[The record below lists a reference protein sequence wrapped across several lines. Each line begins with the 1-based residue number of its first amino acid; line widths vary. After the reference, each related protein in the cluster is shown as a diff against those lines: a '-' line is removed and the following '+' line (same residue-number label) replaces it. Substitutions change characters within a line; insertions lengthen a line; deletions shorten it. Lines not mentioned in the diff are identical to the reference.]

1 MGFSKR
7 FAGQARAW
15 IIAEVAA
22 SLIVIGV
29 LDFIT
34 GYQIRLLPFYAGPI
48 FIMAWFCGKKWGF
61 AAAFFSGLIWWCANW
76 FTGEPD
82 LNSWIQ
88 TWEISRHVGF
98 FLVVAFAGSALRIKS
113 DSAAERIALLEHSH
127 RLEREVVNISDTE
140 QQRIGQDLHDG
151 LCQYLAGLTCAAS
164 SLRDDL
170 QKLHLQAEAGTADE
184 LARLLQ
190 DAVVQTRDLA
200 RKLVPAHIDRLG
212 LILALE
218 LLADWVTRLHGVTC
232 TFAFH
237 GATPDCDEHTAIHL
251 YRIAQEAI
259 NNATKHG
266 HATNIAISL
275 KAADHSMTL
284 RVSDDGAGISE
295 SDSGGM
301 GLAIMRYR
309 ARLIGGELKIDRLDT
324 CGTTVSCTATTNSQG
339 HEIATA

>member
-1 MGFSKR
+1 MSFSKR
-7 FAGQARAW
+7 FAGQPRAW

-22 SLIVIGV
+22 SLIVIAV

-237 GATPDCDEHTAIHL
+237 GATPDCDEHTAIPWARKSFKSSSPL
-251 YRIAQEAI
+251 EPFKVISTIAMLGCACLMSAKPSRMFSASPQTFMSSALSI
-259 NNATKHG
+259 ICASCSR
-266 HATNIAISL
+266 NI
-275 KAADHSMTL
+275 
-284 RVSDDGAGISE
+284 R
-295 SDSGGM
+295 
-301 GLAIMRYR
+301 
-309 ARLIGGELKIDRLDT
+309 
-324 CGTTVSCTATTNSQG
+324 
-339 HEIATA
+339 